1 MEICNI
7 YIPNWIAFICV
18 MWFLSGGVVALS
30 FLMAESDNKPYKV
43 LWEAF
48 YQYNTA
54 GKIILCTLVTLW
66 CLPAAIVII
75 PIFLV
80 GKLVVTGFNKLF
92 KEKK

>member
-1 MEICNI
+1 MEIFNI
-7 YIPNWIAFICV
+7 YIPDWIAFISI
-18 MWFLSGGVVALS
+18 MWFLSGGIVLA
-30 FLMAESDNKPYKV
+30 FYIAESDCNPYKT
-43 LWEAF
+43 LWEEF

-66 CLPAAIVII
+66 CLPAAIVIML
-75 PIFLV
+75 IFLV

>member
-1 MEICNI
+1 MEIFNI
-7 YIPNWIAFICV
+7 YIPNWIAFICL
-18 MWFLSGGVVALS
+18 MLFLSGGLALT
-30 FLMAESDNKPYKV
+30 FFFAAESDCNPYKV

>member
-7 YIPNWIAFICV
+7 YIPNWIAFICL
-18 MWFLSGGVVALS
+18 MWFLSGGLALS
-30 FLMAESDNKPYKV
+30 FFIAESDCNPYKV
-43 LWEAF
+43 LWEEF

-66 CLPAAIVII
+66 CLPAAIIII

-92 KEKK
+92 KEEK

>member
-1 MEICNI
+1 MEIFNI
-7 YIPNWIAFICV
+7 YVPGWITFICL
-18 MWFLSGGVVALS
+18 MWFLSSGLPMIF
-30 FLMAESDNKPYKV
+30 FLVEGDCNPYKV
-43 LWEAF
+43 LWEEF

-66 CLPAAIVII
+66 CLPAAIMIM

>member
-1 MEICNI
+1 MEIFNI
-7 YIPNWIAFICV
+7 YVPNWIAFIGIICFV
-18 MWFLSGGVVALS
+18 SGGIALIC
-30 FLMAESDNKPYKV
+30 LLAESDNKPYET
-43 LWEAF
+43 LWEQF
-48 YQYNTA
+48 YQYNKA

-66 CLPAAIVII
+66 CLPAAIVIV

>member
-1 MEICNI
+1 MEIFNI
-7 YIPNWIAFICV
+7 YVPSWIAFIGII
-18 MWFLSGGVVALS
+18 WFAFGGLAFSSL
-30 FLMAESDNKPYKV
+30 LAAGDCKPYKT
-43 LWEAF
+43 LWEEF

-66 CLPAAIVII
+66 CLPAAIVIM